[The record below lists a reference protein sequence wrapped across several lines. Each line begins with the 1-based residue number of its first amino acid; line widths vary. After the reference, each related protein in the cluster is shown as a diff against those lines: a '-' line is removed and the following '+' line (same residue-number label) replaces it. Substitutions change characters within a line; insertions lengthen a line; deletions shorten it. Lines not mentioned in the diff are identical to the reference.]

1 MIADNSRVSSPLTVS
16 LLFPLVRCVN
26 AKHFVN
32 SWSTREFRI
41 VRLLVNGLKQKHLT
55 AKLKISPE
63 TVRSQSQTIFYKLRS
78 SKLLQGSLPALQK

>member
-1 MIADNSRVSSPLTVS
+1 MIADNARVSSPLTVS

-41 VRLLVNGLKQKHLT
+41 VRLLVNGLKQ
-55 AKLKISPE
+55 
-63 TVRSQSQTIFYKLRS
+63 
-78 SKLLQGSLPALQK
+78 